1 MGRWVRRVVL
11 LVVLVV
17 ASAGVA
23 GTAQAG
29 GPTSVLLSAPP
40 KVVAAGYEDKAY
52 SDLLQLV
59 MDAGRT
65 GSSGGEE
72 HAVGRFV
79 RATWLI
85 HDMSVWRLDVIYL
98 DAPGGPWV
106 ATSEDHTGRGMPEQ
120 QSWHRLSNP
129 KKLISVLNSLG
140 LLGKG
145 SYGGPTSLPGSGT
158 DDATVSN
165 GDGTTT
171 GNGTSIGNG
180 TTNGDTTGNAAAQA
194 STETQA
200 AADSSVMTGWRW
212 VIPGFLLGAI
222 IAVVATRLI
231 PKRREWELIDAEETS
246 T

>member
-29 GPTSVLLSAPP
+29 GPTSALLSAPP
-40 KVVAAGYEDKAY
+40 KVVAVGYEEKAY

-59 MDAGRT
+59 MTVGRAGA
-65 GSSGGEE
+65 SGGEE

-106 ATSEDHTGRGMPEQ
+106 ATSEDRTGRGMPEQ
-120 QSWHRLSNP
+120 QIWHRVSDP
-129 KKLISVLNSLG
+129 KKLVSVLSSLG

-145 SYGGPTSLPGSGT
+145 SYGGPTSLPGFNA
-158 DDATVSN
+158 DDATVSS
-165 GDGTTT
+165 GDATTT
-171 GNGTSIGNG
+171 GDG
-180 TTNGDTTGNAAAQA
+180 TTGNAAAQA

-200 AADSSVMTGWRW
+200 AAESSIMTGWRW

>member
-1 MGRWVRRVVL
+1 MEGVMGRWVRRVVL
-11 LVVLVV
+11 LMVLVV
-17 ASAGVA
+17 ASAGIA
-23 GTAQAG
+23 GPAQAG

-40 KVVAAGYEDKAY
+40 KVVAAGYDDKAY
-52 SDLLQLV
+52 SELLQLV
-59 MDAGRT
+59 MDASRT
-65 GSSGGEE
+65 GSSGGDE

-98 DAPGGPWV
+98 DAPGGPWI
-106 ATSEDHTGRGMPEQ
+106 ASSEDHTGRGMPEQ
-120 QSWHRLSNP
+120 QSWHRVSNP
-129 KKLISVLNSLG
+129 EKLISVLNSLG

-145 SYGGPTSLPGSGT
+145 SYGGPTSMPGSGSIT

-165 GDGTTT
+165 GDGATT
-171 GNGTSIGNG
+171 GNGT
-180 TTNGDTTGNAAAQA
+180 TTGDTTGNAAAQA

-200 AADSSVMTGWRW
+200 ATDSSMMTGWRW

-231 PKRREWELIDAEETS
+231 PKRRDWELIDADETS